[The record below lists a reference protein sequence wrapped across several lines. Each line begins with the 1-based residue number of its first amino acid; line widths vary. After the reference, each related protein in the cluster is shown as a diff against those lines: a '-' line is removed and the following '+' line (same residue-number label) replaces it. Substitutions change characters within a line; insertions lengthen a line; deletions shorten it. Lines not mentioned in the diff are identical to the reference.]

1 MDFFISL
8 ITQSEQPEFCSGQ
21 LSGPQEQFN
30 FQDGRRTRLVCG
42 QSHPPLLGAGS
53 VMGLGADGMK
63 GEVFWGNLPCPHSK
77 EKVREREGLF
87 CQNFSIFSYRWT
99 QPLGEH
105 RAPGN
110 GTRACGFSPPWLCP
124 VNVPAVG
131 AKRVSR
137 VNMSQL
143 NSVCVT
149 GHRKRSIYTIQIEE
163 SQHQRN
169 KNTIST
175 PQTIFCPPG
184 QSTLEKST
192 LWVLFNT
199 RMVSLNF
206 CDLYLFWPALFSVWN
221 EDPSC
226 VGFVFPLSNVEP

>member
-1 MDFFISL
+1 MDFIISF

-21 LSGPQEQFN
+21 LSGSQEQLN
-30 FQDGRRTRLVCG
+30 LQDGGRTWLVCG
-42 QSHPPLLGAGS
+42 QSHPPLLGASS

-63 GEVFWGNLPCPHSK
+63 GEVFWGNLPCPPSK
-77 EKVREREGLF
+77 EKAREGEGLF

-99 QPLGEH
+99 QTPGEN

-110 GTRACGFSPPWLCP
+110 GTRACGFGQPWLCP

-137 VNMSQL
+137 CVNISQL

-149 GHRKRSIYTIQIEE
+149 GHRKRSIYMIQIEE

-169 KNTIST
+169 KNRIST

-184 QSTLEKST
+184 QSNYFGEKH
-192 LWVLFNT
+192 V
-199 RMVSLNF
+199 
-206 CDLYLFWPALFSVWN
+206 
-221 EDPSC
+221 
-226 VGFVFPLSNVEP
+226 VGTF